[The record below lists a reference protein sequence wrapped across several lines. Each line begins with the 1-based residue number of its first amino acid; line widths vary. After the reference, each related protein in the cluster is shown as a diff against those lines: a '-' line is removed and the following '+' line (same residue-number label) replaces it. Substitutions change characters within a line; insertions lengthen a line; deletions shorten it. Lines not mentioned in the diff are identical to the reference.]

1 MMGRVWRS
9 QAIHIMMSE
18 KQRRELVTSASLVWP
33 FSLSLCLSSF
43 PWDDVTRIQDEPSSL
58 ATRSVNTHTDTS
70 RELTMNL
77 TITITYIFLNLW
89 TVLYI
94 YLKLNTYLLPGKLK
108 EPKPNS
114 LAPSGSHCLVKEAAR
129 IKGSWVDRF
138 MLHIVIGFTR
148 QSVQSMGQ
156 AFNSHTRPG
165 LWIGGY
171 FPEIVEIQLWDEGY
185 SGVS

>member
-9 QAIHIMMSE
+9 QAIHIMVSG
-18 KQRRELVTSASLVWP
+18 KQRRDLVTSASLVWP
-33 FSLSLCLSSF
+33 FSLSLCPSSF

-58 ATRSVNTHTDTS
+58 TTRSVNTQTHP
-70 RELTMNL
+70 EMTMNL

-114 LAPSGSHCLVKEAAR
+114 LTPSGSHCLVKEAAR
-129 IKGSWVDRF
+129 IKGLWVDRF
-138 MLHIVIGFTR
+138 MLQIVIGFTR

-156 AFNSHTRPG
+156 AFNSRTRPG
-165 LWIGGY
+165 LWIGGNSRNSAVRWR
-171 FPEIVEIQLWDEGY
+171 ILRC
-185 SGVS
+185 